1 MKNLLSYLIQLGGLT
16 AGVVGLV
23 LTVNHP
29 LIAGLLV
36 GGALA
41 WFVGGYIRRKGLL
54 GSQVP
59 K

>member
-54 GSQVP
+54 GS
-59 K
+59 